1 MAKSKKRSSKKAA
14 SARTSAAKTARSK
27 AKSRKGSSDFP
38 DRIFAVASPHSLGG
52 VPMFTEG
59 LTIDASNVQAFESD
73 EELVRRAI
81 ARLQEAGFEVLYA
94 TTRTINIAGSRATF
108 ERAFSTTLVAVERE
122 TIKSGGEVGTTTSFD
137 TADTSLFGLIDT
149 ANSGFADVLEGVAIE
164 QPYALQTPTA
174 FPPPARYWH
183 LDVPADVSLG
193 CNADRA
199 HRSGVTGLGI
209 RIAMVDTGQA
219 AHPFFTERGYRV
231 EPTVLGPGTVDAHI
245 DSVGHGTGESANIF
259 STAPDITLLPVK
271 CANASGSLVNTTAA
285 FAAAAALNPTVISC
299 SWSRSIQNGPL
310 DAAANALATEVAV
323 AVNAGIIVCFSASNG
338 GWGFPAQMPEVIAVG
353 GVFMERDGSMRASD
367 YASGFM
373 SNVYPRRRVPDVS
386 GLVGMRP
393 KAIYI
398 MLPLSEGAQ
407 IDAGNAGGTHP
418 NGDETPNNDGWA
430 AFSGT
435 SASCPQ
441 VAGVCALIKQACPR
455 LTPAEVRDILMT
467 TARDVTVGSSSPLTG
482 LPGGSPAGVGP
493 DNATGAGMV
502 DAHKAVLLAKLR
514 CTVVPL
520 IPFVTPRLPLQPLIP
535 FVTPRLPLQPL
546 IPFVTPQLPLQ
557 PLIPFVT
564 PRLPLQPLIPFVTPR
579 LPLAPIGPGP
589 GPGPGPEPR
598 PQTSGEGLAITAED
612 VSALEQMLLHSKKPL
627 L

>member
-1 MAKSKKRSSKKAA
+1 MS
-14 SARTSAAKTARSK
+14 
-27 AKSRKGSSDFP
+27 
-38 DRIFAVASPHSLGG
+38 
-52 VPMFTEG
+52 
-59 LTIDASNVQAFESD
+59 
-73 EELVRRAI
+73 
-81 ARLQEAGFEVLYA
+81 
-94 TTRTINIAGSRATF
+94 
-108 ERAFSTTLVAVERE
+108 VERE
-122 TIKSGGEVGTTTSFD
+122 TIKSGGKVGKTTCFD
-137 TADTSLFGLIDT
+137 VPDTPLFGLIDT
-149 ANSGFADVLEGVAIE
+149 ANSGFADLLEGVAIE
-164 QPYALQTPTA
+164 QPYALQAPTA

-259 STAPDITLLPVK
+259 ATAPDITLLPVK
-271 CANASGSLVNTTAA
+271 CANAAGSLVNTTAA
-285 FAAAAALNPTVISC
+285 FAAAAALNPTIISC
-299 SWSRSIQNGPL
+299 SWSRSIMNGPL
-310 DAAANALATEVAV
+310 DAAANALATEVAS

-338 GWGFPAQMPEVIAVG
+338 GWGFPAQMPEVVAVG

-373 SNVYPRRRVPDVS
+373 SNVYPGRRVPDVS

-398 MLPLSEGAQ
+398 MLPLSEGAA
-407 IDAGNAGGTHP
+407 IDVGNAGGTHP

-455 LTPAEVRDILMT
+455 LTPAEVKDILMT
-467 TARDVTVGSSSPLTG
+467 DGSRRDGRIEFAAHGTARRQSGRRRPRQRHRSRHGRRAPGRAPREAAVHGRPVRPPLR
-482 LPGGSPAGVGP
+482 PVPAAAA
-493 DNATGAGMV
+493 D
-502 DAHKAVLLAKLR
+502 R
-514 CTVVPL
+514 
-520 IPFVTPRLPLQPLIP
+520 
-535 FVTPRLPLQPL
+535 
-546 IPFVTPQLPLQ
+546 
-557 PLIPFVT
+557 
-564 PRLPLQPLIPFVTPR
+564 
-579 LPLAPIGPGP
+579 
-589 GPGPGPEPR
+589 
-598 PQTSGEGLAITAED
+598 
-612 VSALEQMLLHSKKPL
+612 
-627 L
+627 